1 MAKDLQSKQ
10 SRQPGDDTT
19 PDARQPLDWMTKWV
33 GILLPA
39 LVFILSSLLTYELW
53 RDARNNA
60 ELALQSNFEF
70 QTRETMRRIEQRML
84 AYEQVLRGVVA
95 LFASSD
101 EVNRNEFSNYVSR
114 LQIELSYPGIQGI
127 GFAELVPAKR
137 RPAHV
142 DAIRKEGFPKYD
154 IQPHVEG
161 RDMHAPIIYIE
172 PFYGDNLRAFG
183 YDMYSEP
190 QRRAAMDLARDSG
203 KAAVSGK
210 VTLVQEGG
218 ATGRSGFLMYL
229 PVYRNGVSIE
239 TIRERR
245 EALVGWVYAPFRTD
259 DLMVGLQDEQA
270 RDLDL
275 EIYDGS
281 AIAQEQRMYD
291 AILDIDANAPNGNLN
306 SIGILDIGQH
316 MWTVAMTSTPGFVQ
330 RFDQDRSPLIIRGG
344 LSIALLLTLL
354 TWLLLDDR
362 ARSLQSAE
370 QAMRLALYDTMTGL
384 PNRKLVSERLGRSL
398 IDARRSKTRVGLMF
412 LDLDRFKPV
421 NDDFG
426 HAVGDLLL
434 REVANRLQHCKRE
447 SDTAARLGGDEFVV
461 LLPRVDN
468 DEGALVV
475 AHKILQALAQ
485 PFDIAGHTFYI
496 SASIGVAFYPDHGTD
511 EKTLMKNADAAMYDA
526 KKNGRNGVSVYR
538 ADSAAG

>member
-10 SRQPGDDTT
+10 NRQTREDFSLE
-19 PDARQPLDWMTKWV
+19 ARQPLDWMTRWV

-39 LVFILSSLLTYELW
+39 LIFILSSLLTYELW

-60 ELALQSNFEF
+60 QLALESNFQF
-70 QTRETMRRIEQRML
+70 QSRETMRRIEHRMQ

-95 LFASSD
+95 LYGSSEKVD
-101 EVNRNEFSNYVSR
+101 RDEFSNYVGR
-114 LQIELSYPGIQGI
+114 LQIEQSYPGIQGI
-127 GFAELVPAKR
+127 GFAEMVPAARKQ
-137 RPAHV
+137 AHV
-142 DAIRKEGFPKYD
+142 DEIRKEGYPGYD
-154 IQPHVEG
+154 IVPQSER
-161 RDMHAPIIYIE
+161 RDTHAPIIYIE
-172 PFYGDNLRAFG
+172 PFFGDNLRAFG

-203 KAAVSGK
+203 KATVSGK
-210 VTLVQEGG
+210 VTLIQEGG
-218 ATGRSGFLMYL
+218 ATDRSGFLMYL
-229 PVYRNGVSIE
+229 PVYRNGVSID
-239 TIRERR
+239 TVRERR
-245 EALVGWVYAPFRTD
+245 DNLLGWVYAPFRMD
-259 DLMVGLQDEQA
+259 DLMLGLQDEQA

-281 AIAQEQRMYD
+281 AIVNEQRMYD
-291 AILDIDANAPNGNLN
+291 SIHDVDAAATNGNLS

-330 RFDQDRSPLIIRGG
+330 RFDHDRSPLIIRGG

-398 IDARRSKTRVGLMF
+398 IDARRGKTRVGLMF

-461 LLPRVDN
+461 LLPRVDS

-485 PFDIAGHTFYI
+485 PFEIAGHTFHI

-511 EKTLMKNADAAMYDA
+511 EKALMKNADAAMYEA

-538 ADSAAG
+538 SDAAVE